1 MSHYSNLPSHILF
14 TSKLSRRSFLTSA
27 LAITAGPTLLGPQ
40 YSLAQSADK
49 TLHIGYQRYGTLI
62 ILKQSGLLEKALSS
76 AGWTVKWSEFIAG
89 PQMLQALAANAID
102 LAETGDAPPIFA
114 QSNWPDRLVYIGH
127 SGPAPLGE
135 GLLVQKEG
143 QIKTLKDLKGKK
155 VAFNR
160 GSNVHYLLL
169 NALTQAGLTAS
180 DIHSVNL
187 TPAAARAAFE
197 TGQIDAWAIWDP
209 YLAAGEAL
217 PSARLLV
224 NAENL
229 SPNRQF
235 LLSTRAF
242 TEKNPHTVRR
252 IITVLS
258 GLKSWAAQNQQNLVH
273 ALTASTGLEESVILT
288 ALSRLS
294 LDVDFMDTQTQAEQQ
309 KAADLLA
316 QSALIPQKLQIQ
328 DMIWKG

>member
-1 MSHYSNLPSHILF
+1 MLPPF
-14 TSKLSRRSFLTSA
+14 THRLRRRSFLTA
-27 LAITAGPTLLGPQ
+27 AIATAANATLL
-40 YSLAQSADK
+40 SAHKSVAQSADK
-49 TLHIGYQRYGTLI
+49 TLRVGYQRYGTLI
-62 ILKQSGLLEKALSS
+62 ILKQSGLLEKALSP
-76 AGWTVKWSEFIAG
+76 AGWSVKWSEFIAG
-89 PQMLQALAANAID
+89 PQMLQALSADAID

-127 SGPAPLGE
+127 SGSAPLGE
-135 GLLVQKEG
+135 GILVQADSGIEAV
-143 QIKTLKDLKGKK
+143 KDLKGKK

-169 NALTQAGLTAS
+169 NALTQSGLTMQ
-180 DIHSVNL
+180 DVHPVNL

-197 TGQIDAWAIWDP
+197 TKHIDAWAIWDP

-217 PSARLLV
+217 PSAKLLTS
-224 NAENL
+224 AENL

-235 LLSTRAF
+235 LLSRRAF
-242 TEKNPHTVRR
+242 IDQNADVARKVVTTF
-252 IITVLS
+252 S
-258 GLKSWAAQNQQNLVH
+258 GLEPWVTQNQQDLIH
-273 ALTASTGLEESVILT
+273 TLAESTGLAEGVIKT

-294 LDVDFMDTQTQAEQQ
+294 LDVGFMDTTTQAEQQ

-316 QSALIPQKLQIQ
+316 QNALIPGTLRVE

>member
-1 MSHYSNLPSHILF
+1 MLPSLTHRLR
-14 TSKLSRRSFLTSA
+14 RRSFLMTALVTATNTSLL
-27 LAITAGPTLLGPQ
+27 LAHKSA
-40 YSLAQSADK
+40 AQSADK
-49 TLHIGYQRYGTLI
+49 TLRVGYQRYGTLI

-76 AGWTVKWSEFIAG
+76 AGWHVKWSEFIAG
-89 PQMLQALAANAID
+89 PQMLQALSADAID
-102 LAETGDAPPIFA
+102 LAETGDAPPVFA

-127 SGPAPLGE
+127 SGSAPLGE
-135 GLLVQKEG
+135 GILVQADSGIEA
-143 QIKTLKDLKGKK
+143 IKDLKGKK

-169 NALTQAGLTAS
+169 NALTQSGLTMQ
-180 DIHSVNL
+180 DVHPVNL

-197 TGQIDAWAIWDP
+197 TKHIDAWAIWDP

-217 PSARLLV
+217 PSAKLLTS
-224 NAENL
+224 AENL

-235 LLSTRAF
+235 LLSRRAF
-242 TEKNPHTVRR
+242 IDQNADVARKVVT
-252 IITVLS
+252 IFS
-258 GLKSWAAQNQQNLVH
+258 GLEPWVTQNQQDLIH
-273 ALTASTGLEESVILT
+273 TLAESTGLAEGVIKT

-294 LDVDFMDTQTQAEQQ
+294 LDVGFMDTTTQAEQQ

-316 QSALIPQKLQIQ
+316 QNALIPRTLRVE

>member
-1 MSHYSNLPSHILF
+1 MSTFMLPPF
-14 TSKLSRRSFLTSA
+14 THRLRRRSFLTA
-27 LAITAGPTLLGPQ
+27 AIATAANATLL
-40 YSLAQSADK
+40 SAHKSVAQSADK
-49 TLHIGYQRYGTLI
+49 TLRVGYQRYGTLL

-76 AGWTVKWSEFIAG
+76 AGWHVKWSEFIAG
-89 PQMLQALAANAID
+89 PQMLQALSADAID

-127 SGPAPLGE
+127 SGSAPLGE
-135 GLLVQKEG
+135 GILVQADSGIEAV
-143 QIKTLKDLKGKK
+143 KDLKGKK

-169 NALTQAGLTAS
+169 NALTQSGLTMQ
-180 DIHSVNL
+180 DVHPVNL

-197 TGQIDAWAIWDP
+197 TKHIDAWAIWDP

-217 PSARLLV
+217 PSAKLLTS
-224 NAENL
+224 AENL

-235 LLSTRAF
+235 LLSRRAF
-242 TEKNPHTVRR
+242 IDQNADIARKVVTTF
-252 IITVLS
+252 S
-258 GLKSWAAQNQQNLVH
+258 GLEPWVTQNQQDLIH
-273 ALTASTGLEESVILT
+273 TLAESTGLAEGVIKT

-294 LDVDFMDTQTQAEQQ
+294 LDVGFMDTTTQAEQQ

-316 QSALIPQKLQIQ
+316 QNALIPGALRVE

>member
-1 MSHYSNLPSHILF
+1 MLPPF
-14 TSKLSRRSFLTSA
+14 THRLRRRSFLTA
-27 LAITAGPTLLGPQ
+27 AIATAANATLL
-40 YSLAQSADK
+40 SAHKSAAQSADK
-49 TLHIGYQRYGTLI
+49 TLRVGYQRYGTLI

-76 AGWTVKWSEFIAG
+76 AGWHVKWSEFIAG
-89 PQMLQALAANAID
+89 PQMLQALSADAID
-102 LAETGDAPPIFA
+102 LAETGDAPPVFA

-127 SGPAPLGE
+127 SGSAPLGE
-135 GLLVQKEG
+135 GILVQADSGIEAV
-143 QIKTLKDLKGKK
+143 KDLKGKK

-169 NALTQAGLTAS
+169 NALTQSGLTMQ
-180 DIHSVNL
+180 DVHPVNL

-197 TGQIDAWAIWDP
+197 TKHIDAWAIWDP

-217 PSARLLV
+217 PSAKLLTS
-224 NAENL
+224 AENL

-235 LLSTRAF
+235 LLSRRAF
-242 TEKNPHTVRR
+242 IDQNADVARKVVTTF
-252 IITVLS
+252 S
-258 GLKSWAAQNQQNLVH
+258 GLEPWVTQNQQDLIH
-273 ALTASTGLEESVILT
+273 TLAESTGLAEGVIKT

-294 LDVDFMDTQTQAEQQ
+294 LDVGFMDTTTQAEQQ

-316 QSALIPQKLQIQ
+316 QNALIPGTLRVE

>member
-1 MSHYSNLPSHILF
+1 MAPPSLPLF
-14 TSKLSRRSFLTSA
+14 APKLRRRSLLTAA
-27 LAITAGPTLLGPQ
+27 LAATAGATFLVPQ
-40 YSLAQSADK
+40 HSLAENADK
-49 TLHIGYQRYGTLI
+49 TLRIGYQRYGTLI

-76 AGWTVKWSEFIAG
+76 VGWTIKWSEFIAG

-135 GLLVQKEG
+135 GILVQKEG
-143 QIKTLKDLKGKK
+143 EIKTLKDLKGKK

-169 NALTQAGLTAS
+169 NALTQAGLTIS
-180 DIHSVNL
+180 DIHPVNL

-209 YLAAGEAL
+209 YLAAGAAL
-217 PSARLLV
+217 PSARLLT

-235 LLSTRAF
+235 LLSARAF
-242 TEKNPHTVRR
+242 AEQNPDIVRR
-252 IITVLS
+252 IISTLS
-258 GLKSWAAQNQQNLVH
+258 GLKAWVAQNQQDLVH
-273 ALTASTGLEESVILT
+273 TLATSTGLEASVIQT

-294 LDVDFMDTQTQAEQQ
+294 LDVDFMDAQTQAEQQ
-309 KAADLLA
+309 KAADLLT
-316 QSALIPQKLQIQ
+316 QKALIPHSLHVQ

>member
-1 MSHYSNLPSHILF
+1 MSTFMLPPF
-14 TSKLSRRSFLTSA
+14 THRLRRRSFLTA
-27 LAITAGPTLLGPQ
+27 AIATAANATLL
-40 YSLAQSADK
+40 SAHKSVAQSADK
-49 TLHIGYQRYGTLI
+49 TLRVGYQRYGTLI
-62 ILKQSGLLEKALSS
+62 ILKQSGLLEKALSP
-76 AGWTVKWSEFIAG
+76 AGWSVKWSEFIAG
-89 PQMLQALAANAID
+89 PQMLQALSADAID

-127 SGPAPLGE
+127 SGSAPLGE
-135 GLLVQKEG
+135 GILVQADSGIEAV
-143 QIKTLKDLKGKK
+143 KDLKGKK

-169 NALTQAGLTAS
+169 NALTQSGLTMQ
-180 DIHSVNL
+180 DVHPVNL

-197 TGQIDAWAIWDP
+197 TKHIDAWAIWDP

-217 PSARLLV
+217 PSAKLLTS
-224 NAENL
+224 AENL

-235 LLSTRAF
+235 LLSRRAF
-242 TEKNPHTVRR
+242 IDQNADVARKVVTTF
-252 IITVLS
+252 S
-258 GLKSWAAQNQQNLVH
+258 GLEPWVTQNQQDLIH
-273 ALTASTGLEESVILT
+273 TLAESTGLAEGVIKT

-294 LDVDFMDTQTQAEQQ
+294 LDVGFMDTTTQAEQQ

-316 QSALIPQKLQIQ
+316 QNALIPGTLRVE

>member
-1 MSHYSNLPSHILF
+1 MLPPF
-14 TSKLSRRSFLTSA
+14 THRLRRRSFLTA
-27 LAITAGPTLLGPQ
+27 AIATAANATLL
-40 YSLAQSADK
+40 SAHKSVAQSADK
-49 TLHIGYQRYGTLI
+49 TLRVGYQRYGTLL

-76 AGWTVKWSEFIAG
+76 AGWHVKWSEFIAG
-89 PQMLQALAANAID
+89 PQMLQALSADAID

-127 SGPAPLGE
+127 SGSAPLGE
-135 GLLVQKEG
+135 GILVQADSGIEAV
-143 QIKTLKDLKGKK
+143 KDLKGKK

-169 NALTQAGLTAS
+169 NALTQSGLTMQ
-180 DIHSVNL
+180 DVHPVNL

-197 TGQIDAWAIWDP
+197 TKHIDAWAIWDP

-217 PSARLLV
+217 PSAKLLTS
-224 NAENL
+224 AENL

-235 LLSTRAF
+235 LLSRRAF
-242 TEKNPHTVRR
+242 IDQNADIARKVVTTF
-252 IITVLS
+252 S
-258 GLKSWAAQNQQNLVH
+258 GLEPWVTQNQQDLIH
-273 ALTASTGLEESVILT
+273 TLAESTGLAEGVIKT

-294 LDVDFMDTQTQAEQQ
+294 LDVGFMDTTTQAEQQ

-316 QSALIPQKLQIQ
+316 QNALIPGTLRVE

>member
-1 MSHYSNLPSHILF
+1 MSRSPNLPPHTLF
-14 TSKLSRRSFLTSA
+14 TSKLRRRSFLTAA
-27 LAITAGPTLLGPQ
+27 LAVTAGPTLVVPQ
-40 YSLAQSADK
+40 HSLAQSADK
-49 TLHIGYQRYGTLI
+49 TLRVGYQRYGTLI
-62 ILKQSGLLEKALSS
+62 ILKQSGLLEHALSS
-76 AGWTVKWSEFIAG
+76 AGWNVKWSEFIAG
-89 PQMLQALAANAID
+89 PQMLQGLAANAID
-102 LAETGDAPPIFA
+102 IAETGDAPPIFA

-135 GLLVQKEG
+135 GIVVQKDR
-143 QIKTLKDLKGKK
+143 QVKTLADLKGKK
-155 VAFNR
+155 IAFNK

-169 NALTQAGLTAS
+169 NALSHAGLTPA
-180 DIHSVNL
+180 DIHAVNL

-217 PSARLLV
+217 PSARLLA

-235 LLSTRAF
+235 LLSTRTFA
-242 TEKNPHTVRR
+242 EQNPDTVRR

-258 GLKSWAAQNQQNLVH
+258 GLKPWATQNQNTLVH
-273 ALTASTGLEESVILT
+273 TLAASTGLEAGVIQT

-316 QSALIPQKLQIQ
+316 QNALIPHSLQVQ
-328 DMIWKG
+328 DVIWKS